1 MQFRWQRV
9 DAPITPEQG
18 PTCKIV
24 PFDSLADEVPG
35 YAEQRVS
42 PEQWRERIAA
52 RQDAFA
58 RRGLS

>member
-1 MQFRWQRV
+1 MKV
-9 DAPITPEQG
+9 
-18 PTCKIV
+18 V
-24 PFDSLADEVPG
+24 PFELLADEVPG
-35 YAEQRVS
+35 YEELRVT